1 MKTLDPIGLF
11 RYLNPRASGLIVFKG
26 DGASAAEVDASVQAG
41 VADAKSYVDTTV
53 GTASESGTTEVG
65 GGSFTTPVVNSIGA
79 DGELVQTGGETVN
92 YGGGTADVTSTVKG
106 DTEKLIG
113 GQSETKDLINKRFDT
128 FTPTTVVN
136 QTIDTSDLAKQA
148 DLTSGFATSA
158 SNQADIL
165 KDTGAMQLTL
175 ADMGQKQDAGFASVG
190 TELGKA
196 NTGIGE
202 LKTGQGTI
210 VDDISDLSTA
220 QETGFSALGTKVD
233 TGFTAADKAITE
245 GFAEA
250 QTDRDT
256 LSSDVLGG
264 QGALQEYLEG
274 MSGRADTYYEGLSGN
289 QNTLIDNLGGLQS
302 NFTDFRDTYDANT
315 NLANQTRAELQ
326 DTVVGG
332 FNRLRGD
339 IGTGFQDTRSD
350 IGGVEAAV
358 DQSTGKITSAQA
370 NASTDYTKAI
380 RELSSGL
387 GAATQDDAAQQGDIL
402 ERLDTVRQ
410 VLTNENVNISDQ
422 MRDQYT
428 KLATSFDAEGRLIRE
443 SVDQGGNITRRAMDD
458 QSNVLMAEFNSQGG
472 LLNQSV
478 INVNRLLK
486 QMNEL
491 GYTNANVVAATG
503 DQSPQNLVNRRAA
516 IESGIMGRDDAF
528 FNTFE

>member
-1 MKTLDPIGLF
+1 MCG
-11 RYLNPRASGLIVFKG
+11 GG
-26 DGASAAEVDASVQAG
+26 GASSGEVSAIVDDAVQPLVDAGTQLNA
-41 VADAKSYVDTTV
+41 TM
-53 GTASESGTTEVG
+53 GTASETGTTTAG
-65 GGSFTTPVVNSIGA
+65 GGSFTTPVTNQLNA
-79 DGELVQTGGETVN
+79 DGEIVQVGGETVN
-92 YGGGTADVTSTVKG
+92 YGGGEVDVTDTVKG
-106 DTEKLIG
+106 DTEALLG
-113 GQSETKDLINKRFDT
+113 GQSDTKDLINQRFDT

-158 SNQADIL
+158 ANQGKL
-165 KDTGAMQLTL
+165 LEDTGKIRLDVASVGKKV
-175 ADMGQKQDAGFASVG
+175 DDGFASVD

-196 NTGIGE
+196 NTGIDT

-210 VDDISDLSTA
+210 IDDISDLSTA
-220 QETGFSALGTKVD
+220 QETGFNALGTKVD
-233 TGFTAADKAITE
+233 SGFTAADKTLTE
-245 GFAEA
+245 GFAAA

-264 QGALQEYLEG
+264 QGKLKEYLEG

-302 NFTDFRDTYDANT
+302 NFTNFRDTYDANT

-358 DQSTGKITSAQA
+358 GQSTGKITSAQDNA
-370 NASTDYTKAI
+370 NTDYTKAI

-428 KLATSFDAEGRLIRE
+428 KLSSSFDAEGKLIRE
-443 SVDQGGNITRRAMDD
+443 SVDQSGNVTRRAMDN

-486 QMNEL
+486 QMDEF

>member
-1 MKTLDPIGLF
+1 MCG
-11 RYLNPRASGLIVFKG
+11 GG
-26 DGASAAEVDASVQAG
+26 GGGATPEQVDASVKAG
-41 VADAKSYVDTTV
+41 VDDAKSYVDTTV
-53 GTASESGTTEVG
+53 GTASETGTTTAG
-65 GGSFTTPVVNSIGA
+65 SGSFTTPVTNQLNA
-79 DGELVQTGGETVN
+79 DGEIVQVGGETVN
-92 YGGGTADVTSTVKG
+92 YGGGEVEVTDTVKG

-158 SNQADIL
+158 ANQGKL
-165 KDTGAMQLTL
+165 LEDTGKIRLDVASVGKKV
-175 ADMGQKQDAGFASVG
+175 DDGFASVD

-196 NTGIGE
+196 NTGIDT

-210 VDDISDLSTA
+210 IDDISDLSTA
-220 QETGFSALGTKVD
+220 QETGFNALGTKVD
-233 TGFTAADKAITE
+233 SGFTAADKTLTE
-245 GFAEA
+245 GFAAA
-250 QTDRDT
+250 QTDRDE
-256 LSSDVLGG
+256 LSADVLGG
-264 QGALQEYLEG
+264 QGKLQTYLEG

-289 QNTLIDNLGGLQS
+289 QKKLLEDLGGLQTG
-302 NFTDFRDTYDANT
+302 FTDFRDSYDANT
-315 NLANQTRAELQ
+315 TLANQTRNQLQ

-339 IGTGFQDTRSD
+339 IGTGFQDTQRD

-358 DQSTGKITSAQA
+358 DQSSKNITNAQA
-370 NASTDYTKAI
+370 GVGKDYTKAI
-380 RELSSGL
+380 RDLSSGL
-387 GAATQDDAAQQGDIL
+387 QASNNADAADQGDIMQ
-402 ERLDTVRQ
+402 RLDTVRQ
-410 VLTNENVNISDQ
+410 VLAQENVNISDQ

-428 KLATSFDAEGRLIRE
+428 KLATSFDAEGKLIRE
-443 SVDQGGNITRRAMDD
+443 SVDQNGNVTRRAMDD

-478 INVNRLLK
+478 INVNRLLQ
-486 QMNEL
+486 QMDEL

-503 DQSPQNLVNRRAA
+503 DQSPQNLVNRKAA